1 MDAPKQTTRAAMPVS
16 FVATVRARVMGLT
29 GWKRA
34 AVAIAAGG
42 LSALAFAPIFAFPV
56 LFLTFPVF
64 VWLIDASTG
73 WRRAA
78 SAGWLFGFGYFFFNL
93 FWVGEAF
100 LVEADKFAWLL
111 PFAVTLLP
119 AGLALFWAAAA
130 ALARTFWAQGIAR
143 VFVFAIALAMFEW
156 LRGHVLTGFPWNVV
170 GYSLTY
176 PLELMQSAALFGA
189 YGLTA
194 IAAFVFPAPLV
205 MMADRDERLR
215 WTDITR
221 AIAVGVVPIAV
232 LCLYGAWRLAT
243 PEAFVPDVKMRIVQP
258 SVPQREKWMSEYQ
271 RRIFNDHINL
281 SLGNSKGEKDSLTG
295 ITHLV
300 WPEAAMPFF
309 PLETPAAL
317 DLLAAMLP
325 QGTTLIT
332 GAIRHDPPLGP
343 DRRLLPTTRVLNSIL
358 VFDEQAKVDAVYD
371 KIKLVPFGEYVPL
384 ESMLS
389 HIGIEKLTHGRGVFA
404 EGISPRPLMSIPG
417 LPRALGLVCYEA
429 LFAGE
434 VVQGDA
440 RPGVLLNVTNDG
452 WFGQSTGPYQHFH
465 QARIRAVEEG
475 VPLIRA
481 ANNGISAVVDPY
493 GRALQTLDLDVR
505 GVIDSRL
512 PQALT
517 PTVYA
522 RAGDWMLALVQAVF
536 LAFAAVS
543 VKLRR

>member
-1 MDAPKQTTRAAMPVS
+1 MEAPSQTMRAGLPMP
-16 FVATVRARVMGLT
+16 ALAAVRARVMGLS
-29 GWKRA
+29 GWRRA

-56 LFLTFPVF
+56 LFLTLPVF
-64 VWLIDASTG
+64 VWLIDASPG

-78 SAGWLFGFGYFFFNL
+78 SAGWLFGFGYFFCNL

-130 ALARTFWAQGIAR
+130 ALARRFWLPGLAR
-143 VFVFAIALAMFEW
+143 VFVFAIALGVVEW
-156 LRGHVLTGFPWNVV
+156 LRGHVLTGFPWNVL

-176 PLELMQSAALFGA
+176 PLPLMQSAALFGA

-205 MMADRDERLR
+205 MMADRDERLCFG
-215 WTDITR
+215 DVAR
-221 AIAVGVVPIAV
+221 AIAVGVGPIAM
-232 LCLYGAWRLAT
+232 LCLYGAWRLSA
-243 PEAFVPDVKMRIVQP
+243 PEAFVPDVKLRIVQP
-258 SVPQREKWMSEYQ
+258 SVPQREKWMAEYQ
-271 RRIFNDHINL
+271 RRIFNDHIAL
-281 SLGNSKGEKDSLTG
+281 SLVNPKGETDSLAG

-309 PLETPAAL
+309 PLETPTAL
-317 DLLAAMLP
+317 DMLAAMLP
-325 QGTTLIT
+325 KGTTLIT
-332 GAIRHDPPLGP
+332 GGIRHDPPLGP
-343 DRRLLPTTRVLNSIL
+343 DRRLLPGTRVLNSIL
-358 VFDEQAKVDAVYD
+358 VFNDAAKVDAIYD

-384 ESMLS
+384 ESALS
-389 HIGIEKLTHGRGVFA
+389 HIGIEKLTHGRGAFG
-404 EGISPRPLMSIPG
+404 EGVTPRPLMTIPG
-417 LPRALGLVCYEA
+417 LPPALGLVCYEA
-429 LFAGE
+429 LFGGE
-434 VVQGDA
+434 VVQGAA

-465 QARIRAVEEG
+465 QSRIRAVEEG

-493 GRALQTLDLDVR
+493 GRALQTLGLDVR
-505 GVIDSRL
+505 GIIDSGL

-517 PTVYA
+517 PPVYA
-522 RAGDWMLALVQAVF
+522 RAGDWMLALV
-536 LAFAAVS
+536 LAAFSMMAAIS
-543 VKLRR
+543 AKLRR